1 MVSLYYGSNSG
12 ILSFRSRMEARRG
25 RRRHNPAPET
35 WLTLA
40 ERKRTV
46 STVALRDSTWPSTL
60 VTQRRA
66 DPVRTIIDHHTRPA
80 SLDSRGDPNRRAIQ
94 REQTPSV
101 ATEGVCSK
109 LMWELAKAVR

>member
-1 MVSLYYGSNSG
+1 MRPN
-12 ILSFRSRMEARRG
+12 RRK
-25 RRRHNPAPET
+25 NV
-35 WLTLA
+35 L
-40 ERKRTV
+40 RKRTV

-66 DPVRTIIDHHTRPA
+66 DPVRTIIDHRTRPA